1 MPKLCK
7 TSVKLSLL
15 LGAAALLAV
24 AMDTPQGALAQSPP
38 AAEADLLIANGRV
51 VDGSGGPWRQANV
64 AIKGDTIVY
73 VGNAPVKAK
82 RTINAAGRVVSPGFI
97 DMHQHS
103 EFGLSFDGRGLSMVT
118 QGVTTGVLG
127 EHLSAG
133 PVLGPAVDDP
143 MMITPPVKRT
153 WTTLGGFFDTLTKKG
168 IGLNV
173 VSYVGA
179 GQVRSSVMGYE
190 NRNPT
195 PADMAKM
202 KELIVQAMHEGAFGL
217 SAGLVYVPNS
227 FFTTA
232 QMIELAKTAAGMGGI
247 YAPHMRAGDPV
258 ASLRETIAIA
268 KGAHIPAE
276 IFHVGMT
283 VANNPQFA
291 DVVMQARAQGIDVTA
306 NAYPYTVGWTYVR
319 QLIPVWAQE
328 GNAAAI
334 TERLKKPEMR
344 AKAVK
349 EMQAANPPVSYGKW
363 TISSAN
369 LAYDGKTFQQL
380 ADSRHVSVEEAM
392 IDFLV
397 AQKAEGFQIGPE
409 DTSKDQI
416 EAETFKQPWVD
427 VGSDGIAL
435 PAGVHTAFGRPHP
448 RSFGTFTK
456 ILADVVRK
464 RHVLTLEEAIRKMT
478 SQPANR
484 LGLADRG
491 LVRQGMKAD
500 IVVFNPDTVT
510 NTSTFAKPDTY
521 STGIDWVLINGQAVV
536 VNAKPTNALPGKVL
550 RGPGY
555 KPASP

>member
-1 MPKLCK
+1 LRKI
-7 TSVKLSLL
+7 SASLL
-15 LGAAALLAV
+15 LGAAAALAV
-24 AMDTPQGALAQSPP
+24 AMDTPRAAFAQSPP
-38 AAEADLLIANGRV
+38 ATEADLLIAGGRV

-97 DMHQHS
+97 DMHAHS
-103 EFGLSFDGRGLSMVT
+103 EFGLSLDGRGLSMIT
-118 QGVTTGVLG
+118 QGVTTNVLG

-143 MMITPPVKRT
+143 MMVTPPVKRS
-153 WTTLGGFFDTLTKKG
+153 WTTLGGFFDYLTKKG

-179 GQVRSSVMGYE
+179 GQVRASVMGYE
-190 NRNPT
+190 DRTPT
-195 PADMAKM
+195 PAEMAKM

-227 FFTTA
+227 FNTTA
-232 QMIELAKTAAGMGGI
+232 QMIELAKVAAGMGGI
-247 YAPHMRAGDPV
+247 YSVHMRAGDPIV
-258 ASLRETIAIA
+258 SLRETIAIA

-291 DVVMQARAQGIDVTA
+291 VVVNQARAQGIDITA

-328 GNAAAI
+328 GDAAAI

-344 AKAVK
+344 AKVVK
-349 EMQAANPPVSYGKW
+349 EMQQVSKGAYGKW

-369 LAYDGKTFQQL
+369 LAFDGKTFQQL
-380 ADSRHVSVEEAM
+380 ADSRHESVEEAM

-409 DTSKDQI
+409 DPSKDQI
-416 EAETFKQPWVD
+416 EAETYKQPWVD

-491 LVRQGMKAD
+491 LLRQGMKAD
-500 IVVFNPDTVT
+500 VVVFNPDTVT

-521 STGIDWVLINGQAVV
+521 STGIDWVLINGQPVV
-536 VNAKPTNALPGKVL
+536 ANAKPTNALPGRVL

-555 KPASP
+555 KPG